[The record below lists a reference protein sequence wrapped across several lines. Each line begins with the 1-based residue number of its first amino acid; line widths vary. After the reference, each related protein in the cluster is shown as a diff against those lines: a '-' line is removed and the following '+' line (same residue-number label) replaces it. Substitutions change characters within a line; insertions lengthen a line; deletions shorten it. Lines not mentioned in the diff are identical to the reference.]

1 MYTTFG
7 VYICNY
13 LGLAV
18 YSVALRAC
26 PPRWG
31 EVRALD
37 ERGMCVGESR
47 AWGKCER
54 WMSGGLRVGESRAWG
69 KCERWHCAWVR
80 APPSRA
86 LCVGCAWDVR
96 GFALPQAGLCAWDA
110 RGMCVGSRSPHRGKR
125 AGAKGYRQPT
135 PTRAATSHLDK
146 REHPGASTKDWNLF
160 F

>member
-13 LGLAV
+13 WGLAV

-37 ERGMCVGESR
+37 ERGLRVGESR

-54 WMSGGLRVGESRAWG
+54 WMSGGLREGESRAWG
-69 KCERWHCAWVR
+69 KCERGNCAWVR

-96 GFALPQAGLCAWDA
+96 GFALPPSRKKGRREGLPPTHPDQ
-110 RGMCVGSRSPHRGKR
+110 GSDIPPRQ
-125 AGAKGYRQPT
+125 KGT
-135 PTRAATSHLDK
+135 PRCLDK
-146 REHPGASTKDWNLF
+146 R
-160 F
+160 